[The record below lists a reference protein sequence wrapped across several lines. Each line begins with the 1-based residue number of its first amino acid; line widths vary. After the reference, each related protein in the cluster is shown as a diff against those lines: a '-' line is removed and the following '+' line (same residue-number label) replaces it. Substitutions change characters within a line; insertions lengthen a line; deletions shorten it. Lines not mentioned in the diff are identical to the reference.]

1 VLSGNTL
8 KSGATGTASTH
19 GDTPPM
25 TDEQP
30 FERDSAEAI
39 FADMRKLSKGER
51 LSLEMDLKRYHKKL
65 KKMNRLADIV
75 EGQKYARPKG

>member
-1 VLSGNTL
+1 
-8 KSGATGTASTH
+8 
-19 GDTPPM
+19 M